1 VKNSDDLLIESF
13 APQLSSLRIAVVTET
28 FPPEVNGVAMTLGW
42 LVNGMLQ
49 KGHSVQV
56 VRPRQS
62 REQAGVQQDGLDE
75 VLSKGVPLPSYGEL
89 RFGMPSKNR
98 LLKLWAERR
107 PDIVHVV
114 TEGPLGWS
122 AVAAARKLQLP
133 ITSSFHTNFHS
144 YSQHYGIGLLKTPIE
159 SYLRKLHN
167 RTQATMVPT
176 RSMMKDLTSRGYDN
190 VTLLSRGVALEQFG
204 PQHRSD
210 ALRRQWGVQ
219 ADEPVILL
227 VGRLAKEKNVGL
239 VVAAFRAIKARVPD
253 VRLVFVGD
261 GPLRKSLAEA
271 CPEAYFAGVQKGEDL
286 AAYYASA
293 DLFLFPSMTETYGN
307 VVPEAMASGLA
318 VVSYDCAAALELIED
333 GVNGLLVPTA
343 DDVAF
348 VNASVQLATDSARIA
363 SFRAAAVKAVA
374 DRSWDAVADTFL
386 QTLRS
391 VLERHGRPFASPAA
405 PKSTDSGLP
414 AKERLAHSHA
424 RPQA

>member
-1 VKNSDDLLIESF
+1 VKTSDDLLIESF

-42 LVNGMLQ
+42 LVNGLLA
-49 KGHSVQV
+49 KGHAVQV

-62 REQAGVQQDGLDE
+62 REHSVVQHEGLDE
-75 VLSKGVPLPSYGEL
+75 VLSKGVPLPAYGEL

-176 RSMMKDLTSRGYDN
+176 RTLVKDLTARGYDN

-204 PQHRSD
+204 PEHRSN
-210 ALRRQWGVQ
+210 ALRRQWGAL

-253 VRLVFVGD
+253 VKLVFVGD
-261 GPLRKSLAEA
+261 GPLRKALTEA
-271 CPEAYFAGVQKGEDL
+271 CPEAYFAGVQKGPDL
-286 AAYYASA
+286 AAHYASA

-318 VVSYDCAAALELIED
+318 VVSYDCAAALELIDNGEN
-333 GVNGLLVPTA
+333 GVLVPTG
-343 DDVAF
+343 DDVSF
-348 VNASVQLATDSARIA
+348 VNAAVHLAQDSGRIA
-363 SFRAAAVKAVA
+363 QYREAAVRAVA
-374 DRSWDAVADTFL
+374 NRSWDAVCDSFVS
-386 QTLRS
+386 TLRS
-391 VLERHGRPFASPAA
+391 VLERHGRPFAAGA
-405 PKSTDSGLP
+405 VAGLSALP
-414 AKERLAHSHA
+414 TKERLAHPHA
-424 RPQA
+424 RPLA